1 MAHSD
6 DDDGQQQQQQRRK
19 SHDKRGQK
27 QLCRSRVLN
36 KYRISRGG
44 GIIPTF
50 TGQKD
55 GNNGVTRSEDGSLLQ
70 VFSEQT

>member
-1 MAHSD
+1 MAAHSD
-6 DDDGQQQQQQRRK
+6 DDGQQQQQQQRRK

-27 QLCRSRVLN
+27 QLCRRRVLN
-36 KYRISRGG
+36 KYRISRG

-70 VFSEQT
+70 MFSEQT